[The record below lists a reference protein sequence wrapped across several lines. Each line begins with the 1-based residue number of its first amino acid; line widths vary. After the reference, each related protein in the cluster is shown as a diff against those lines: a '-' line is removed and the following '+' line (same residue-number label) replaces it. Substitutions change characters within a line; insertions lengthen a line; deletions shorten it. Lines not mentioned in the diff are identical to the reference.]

1 MRHVLVATSHR
12 PQLADELRAASDGR
26 TVFNAVHGVEAA
38 LERLAR
44 SARVDAVVTDDPG
57 IAAAI
62 QSEIPG
68 TLPVVL
74 AADDEGPR
82 SVLEALDGRVTA

>member
-12 PQLADELRAASDGR
+12 HQLAEELREAADGR
-26 TVFNAVHGVEAA
+26 TVFATVHGVDLA
-38 LERLAR
+38 LERLSR

-68 TLPVVL
+68 ALPVVL
-74 AADDEGPR
+74 AADDEGPH